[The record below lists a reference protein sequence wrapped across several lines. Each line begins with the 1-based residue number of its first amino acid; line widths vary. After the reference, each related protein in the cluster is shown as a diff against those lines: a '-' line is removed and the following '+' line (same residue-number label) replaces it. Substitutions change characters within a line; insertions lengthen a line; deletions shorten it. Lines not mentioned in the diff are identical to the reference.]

1 MPQLRPGFE
10 CTFSGLILNGGNCLG
25 ALSKVPIIEI
35 YRFLIE
41 VPFAKEKSS
50 CPFKYEV
57 SGLHSDDNI
66 IIIIIITGIYI
77 ALFQSMIKA
86 HNKRIGKIKTGKNI
100 TKQNLKSTH

>member
-1 MPQLRPGFE
+1 MPDQHAFNVDTCVAKRKP
-10 CTFSGLILNGGNCLG
+10 
-25 ALSKVPIIEI
+25 
-35 YRFLIE
+35 E
-41 VPFAKEKSS
+41 V
-50 CPFKYEV
+50 
-57 SGLHSDDNI
+57 DII

>member
-1 MPQLRPGFE
+1 MFLFHK
-10 CTFSGLILNGGNCLG
+10 
-25 ALSKVPIIEI
+25 AIE
-35 YRFLIE
+35 RL
-41 VPFAKEKSS
+41 
-50 CPFKYEV
+50 
-57 SGLHSDDNI
+57 